1 MEFSENQVDL
11 FERYISELMSWQGK
25 INLTGLQS
33 KDRIFLEL
41 LLDSLI
47 PLPHLPVTGRVLDLG
62 SGAGFP
68 AIPLKICM
76 PNATFHLLEPIGKK
90 AAFLGQVIRMLDL
103 HHIRVVRARIEESGG
118 MIFHEDY
125 DVVTTRA
132 AAPLDQLIEWC
143 SPYLKEEG
151 VLVSFQGSLWKDH
164 TEGCSGIMTK
174 HHLALSKALPY
185 KLPGEKGERA
195 VLFMKK
201 KEG

>member
-1 MEFSENQVDL
+1 MAFSENQVDL

-76 PNATFHLLEPIGKK
+76 P
-90 AAFLGQVIRMLDL
+90 
-103 HHIRVVRARIEESGG
+103 
-118 MIFHEDY
+118 
-125 DVVTTRA
+125 
-132 AAPLDQLIEWC
+132 
-143 SPYLKEEG
+143 
-151 VLVSFQGSLWKDH
+151 LVS
-164 TEGCSGIMTK
+164 
-174 HHLALSKALPY
+174 P
-185 KLPGEKGERA
+185 P
-195 VLFMKK
+195 
-201 KEG
+201 